1 MAFELRP
8 EHFVRAGTRDQA
20 KQLFAASVNQVEIEV
35 FTYCNR
41 ACWFCPNS
49 HIDRRSA
56 NRFMDESLYLRILS
70 ELAEI
75 DYNKVITYSR
85 YNEPLANRI
94 FLQRLREARAAL
106 PRACL
111 STFTNG
117 DYLTRPYLD
126 ELRDAGLNRIHV
138 MTYLGDDEP
147 FSDTKIL
154 TRMMSKVA
162 DLGLP
167 CEFTLATEGVGYWA
181 SLSYDGMEVDL
192 GAKNF
197 AVAGTD
203 RGKLVQVS
211 PYVRTSWCPLVF
223 RHVYID
229 WNGCVVP
236 CCNIRSDAPEHVKY
250 IVDDLSA
257 GRSIFEAYASS
268 SLVDWRRTLLDF
280 GPKPAPCDSCCIGVM
295 KDTPKTRAVMN
306 LLAQLFIK

>member
-1 MAFELRP
+1 
-8 EHFVRAGTRDQA
+8 
-20 KQLFAASVNQVEIEV
+20 LFAASVRQVEIEV

-41 ACWFCPNS
+41 RCWFCPNS

-56 NRFMDESLYLRILS
+56 NQLMDEALYLRILS

-75 DYNKVITYSR
+75 DYSKVITYSR

-106 PRACL
+106 PKACL

-126 ELRDAGLNRIHV
+126 ELRDAGLNRIQI

-147 FSDTKIL
+147 FSDTKVL
-154 TRMMSKVA
+154 TRMMRKAA
-162 DLGLP
+162 DLDLP
-167 CEFTLATEGVGYWA
+167 CEFTEAKEGAYYWA
-181 SLSYDGMEVDL
+181 ALAYGGMTVNL

-197 AVAGTD
+197 AVVGTD
-203 RGKLVQVS
+203 RGKLIQLS

-223 RHVYID
+223 QHVYID
-229 WNGCVVP
+229 WNGSVVP
-236 CCNIRSDAPEHVKY
+236 CCNIRSDAPEHAKY
-250 IVDDLSA
+250 IVDDLSK

-268 SLVDWRRTLLDF
+268 ALVDWRRTLLDF
-280 GPKPAPCDSCCIGVM
+280 GPKPAPCDSCRDGVM
-295 KDTPKTRAVMN
+295 EDTPKARAVMS
-306 LLAQLFIK
+306 LLAEAFIK